1 MDSMSN
7 LTRKNIPDDGG
18 VIPTTE
24 PGIVEGAPL
33 VSADDTPPQAATV
46 KPGLDLPEFAD
57 VAYRTDVP
65 EVVAA
70 PTPAPEPAVANT
82 PPAAPIPIPGGI
94 MSAEDAKNAGL
105 NVDDA
110 KAIDV
115 SQEQLAAEQR
125 RFAEGQA
132 LKMRETT
139 DMLAGALAEEEARA
153 QRFENTENAD
163 AETREQL
170 LGEDPKVVGVTPVS
184 YEERMKDSQR
194 STNPEIDPYDLMP
207 GYSDDDD
214 PEEEVK
220 DPDKTDPDPNDAEY
234 GQFIRDLPVAEYMHF
249 EKPAVQVIR
258 EPETKIVPSE
268 RAGRNHAP
276 LGDQAFM
283 NAINKF
289 KKDNFGKVTVVM
301 PNSGFMCDVVGT
313 GVVDLQNLYMN
324 VDQNMSTYDYQ
335 LEQMRV
341 VIRNVVGTY
350 PKVSANNLQNM
361 IHFQDFQMLAF
372 GHICATLR
380 SVETVTNCTECGK
393 AFRLTTRPNDL
404 IMNMSEFSERR
415 AQIENAPNIE
425 SCSLMTHNREVVTAM
440 GLTVTLGHPSYA
452 DMIRCIR
459 GFLEYSANMTETE
472 KKRFESM
479 LRLLYMIRKIKL
491 PDGTYANNIYQMYQA
506 LLIMSDVDLDVINKE
521 ATAMRDE
528 IMVPKFGIK
537 EARCPHCGKI
547 IKDIPYESL
556 LEMLFYHTTIS
567 SYLNNPES

>member
-33 VSADDTPPQAATV
+33 VSADDTPPQTATV

-70 PTPAPEPAVANT
+70 PTPAPEPAATNT
-82 PPAAPIPIPGGI
+82 PPVTPIPIPGGI

-153 QRFENTENAD
+153 KRFENTENAD
-163 AETREQL
+163 AETREKL

-404 IMNMSEFSERR
+404 IMNMRYDPVHSR
-415 AQIENAPNIE
+415 
-425 SCSLMTHNREVVTAM
+425 
-440 GLTVTLGHPSYA
+440 
-452 DMIRCIR
+452 
-459 GFLEYSANMTETE
+459 
-472 KKRFESM
+472 
-479 LRLLYMIRKIKL
+479 
-491 PDGTYANNIYQMYQA
+491 
-506 LLIMSDVDLDVINKE
+506 
-521 ATAMRDE
+521 
-528 IMVPKFGIK
+528 VP
-537 EARCPHCGKI
+537 RVQRQH
-547 IKDIPYESL
+547 D
-556 LEMLFYHTTIS
+556 
-567 SYLNNPES
+567 

>member
-18 VIPTTE
+18 VTPTTE

-33 VSADDTPPQAATV
+33 VSTNDTPPQTATV

-70 PTPAPEPAVANT
+70 PTPAPEPAAINT

-258 EPETKIVPSE
+258 EPETKIVPSD
-268 RAGRNHAP
+268 R
-276 LGDQAFM
+276 
-283 NAINKF
+283 KS
-289 KKDNFGKVTVVM
+289 VV
-301 PNSGFMCDVVGT
+301 
-313 GVVDLQNLYMN
+313 
-324 VDQNMSTYDYQ
+324 
-335 LEQMRV
+335 
-341 VIRNVVGTY
+341 
-350 PKVSANNLQNM
+350 
-361 IHFQDFQMLAF
+361 
-372 GHICATLR
+372 
-380 SVETVTNCTECGK
+380 
-393 AFRLTTRPNDL
+393 
-404 IMNMSEFSERR
+404 
-415 AQIENAPNIE
+415 
-425 SCSLMTHNREVVTAM
+425 
-440 GLTVTLGHPSYA
+440 
-452 DMIRCIR
+452 
-459 GFLEYSANMTETE
+459 
-472 KKRFESM
+472 
-479 LRLLYMIRKIKL
+479 
-491 PDGTYANNIYQMYQA
+491 
-506 LLIMSDVDLDVINKE
+506 
-521 ATAMRDE
+521 
-528 IMVPKFGIK
+528 
-537 EARCPHCGKI
+537 
-547 IKDIPYESL
+547 
-556 LEMLFYHTTIS
+556 
-567 SYLNNPES
+567 